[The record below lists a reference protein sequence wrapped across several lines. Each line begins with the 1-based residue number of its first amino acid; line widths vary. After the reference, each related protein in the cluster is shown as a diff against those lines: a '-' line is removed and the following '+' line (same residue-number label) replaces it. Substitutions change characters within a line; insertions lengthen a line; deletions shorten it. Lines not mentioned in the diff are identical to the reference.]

1 MSPIF
6 WRVLHQWEVCHPD
19 EFVAIVRD
27 HLQAQIAASTSPY
40 CLLVNPLLLESG
52 QGQWCDEIVVVDVPE
67 TVQIE
72 RTMAR
77 DDNSRSQVASIM
89 AAQMTRKARREKA
102 SKVINNDQDLVSLYE
117 QVETL
122 HRELLQK

>member
-1 MSPIF
+1 
-6 WRVLHQWEVCHPD
+6 
-19 EFVAIVRD
+19 
-27 HLQAQIAASTSPY
+27 
-40 CLLVNPLLLESG
+40 
-52 QGQWCDEIVVVDVPE
+52 
-67 TVQIE
+67 
-72 RTMAR
+72 MAR
-77 DDNSRSQVASIM
+77 DDNSRSQVESIM

>member
-1 MSPIF
+1 MHKHKISAALITF
-6 WRVLHQWEVCHPD
+6 NEEQN
-19 EFVAIVRD
+19 
-27 HLQAQIAASTSPY
+27 IART
-40 CLLVNPLLLESG
+40 LEKLV
-52 QGQWCDEIVVVDVPE
+52 WCDEIVVVDVPE

-77 DDNSRSQVASIM
+77 DENSRSQVESIM
-89 AAQMTRKARREKA
+89 AAQMTREARREKA
-102 SKVINNDQDLVSLYE
+102 SRVINNDQDLVSLYE